1 MNQQLVYSFLMMVVT
16 KKHEDE
22 KNKRPEPPP
31 SPSPLCFRSPR
42 PTFIDRSPD
51 FWTAVGA
58 LSLSLLQH
66 LSQLEAII
74 LQETPFHSCRVLSL
88 YYLCIFAQYLG
99 FILWY
104 APRLC

>member
-16 KKHEDE
+16 KNMKTRRTRDQ
-22 KNKRPEPPP
+22 NLP
-31 SPSPLCFRSPR
+31 SHSALGLPARLLLTVRQ
-42 PTFIDRSPD
+42 TF
-51 FWTAVGA
+51 GQQ
-58 LSLSLLQH
+58 LGHSLSLLQH

-88 YYLCIFAQYLG
+88 HYLCIFAQYLG
-99 FILWY
+99 IILWY

>member
-16 KKHEDE
+16 KNMKTRRTRDQNPPH
-22 KNKRPEPPP
+22 PPP
-31 SPSPLCFRSPR
+31 HSALGLPARLLLTVRQ
-42 PTFIDRSPD
+42 TF
-51 FWTAVGA
+51 GQQ
-58 LSLSLLQH
+58 LGHSLSLLQH

-88 YYLCIFAQYLG
+88 HYLCIFAQYLG
-99 FILWY
+99 IILWY